1 MLTHI
6 SECQAIVLAGYH
18 NDASGMVVSTSFFDR
33 LYWIKRF
40 IKVYADSAEDDEMKI
55 VDEYGRHTK
64 VTSKKLITF
73 TERKLAESGRT
84 IHQALSS
91 TSIAQIKNM
100 FKLAIDLSD
109 DALRWGKELYDTDV
123 S

>member
-18 NDASGMVVSTSFFDR
+18 NDASGMVVTTSFFDR

-40 IKVYADSAEDDEMKI
+40 IKVYADSAEDNDMKI
-55 VDEYGRHTK
+55 VDEYGRHTE
-64 VTSKKLITF
+64 VTSKNLIAF

-84 IHQALSS
+84 IKQALSS
-91 TSIAQIKNM
+91 KSTAQIKNM

>member
-1 MLTHI
+1 
-6 SECQAIVLAGYH
+6 LAGYH

-64 VTSKKLITF
+64 VQSKKLITF

-91 TSIAQIKNM
+91 TSVPQIKNM

-109 DALRWGKELYDTDV
+109 DALRWGKELYDSDV

>member
-40 IKVYADSAEDDEMKI
+40 IKVYADSAEDDEMKT

-64 VTSKKLITF
+64 VLSKNLITF
-73 TERKLAESGRT
+73 TKRKLAESGRT
-84 IHQALSS
+84 IKQALSS
-91 TSIAQIKNM
+91 TSSAQIKNM
-100 FKLAIDLSD
+100 FKLAIDLSE

>member
-40 IKVYADSAEDDEMKI
+40 IKVYADSGENDEMKT

-64 VTSKKLITF
+64 VSSKKLIEF
-73 TERKLAESGRT
+73 TKGKLAESGRS
-84 IHQALSS
+84 IYQAISS
-91 TSIAQIKNM
+91 TSDPQISNM

-109 DALRWGKELYDTDV
+109 DALKWGKELYDSDV